1 MQTIFTG
8 ATGMQDFGLLN
19 KLNGQDRLPY
29 WSDAP
34 CSDIRASEG
43 SFFPPRYYTN
53 SDIVTLYDKDLCRI
67 MPMQYRGSTT
77 KQGNLFENICSG

>member
-1 MQTIFTG
+1 MYTG
-8 ATGMQDFGLLN
+8 TTGMQDFGLLN
-19 KLNGQDRLPY
+19 KLNGQDHLPY

-53 SDIVTLYDKDLCRI
+53 ADIVNLYDKDLCRI
-67 MPMQYRGSTT
+67 MPMKYRGPTT
-77 KQGNLFENICSG
+77 KQG